1 MEDKLKKRLL
11 KITVLFCVLISIIT
25 CIFLGFDNKTQLQNS
40 CLRQIVALNEIEQL
54 AKLGKSDLMFEKI
67 SRLQEDIKSE
77 KLVYN
82 SNIRF
87 LLMGGI
93 SILFLFVVFGYIYKA
108 ILSPFEKMKKFAQ
121 KLAQGN
127 FDVPLN
133 YERSNYFGEF
143 TWAFDSMR
151 REITKARACEKEA
164 IDNNKTVIAT
174 LSHDIKTPIASI
186 RAYAEGLEANLDT
199 SIEKRYR
206 YLAILIKKCDEVTAL
221 TNDLFLHSISD
232 LEKLK
237 ISVEPKEIVSLTEH
251 IIAQFLADNGDITYK
266 KPDFKAMVLLDEK
279 RFTQIIENI
288 INNSRKYAKTA
299 INISIVKVESHSLQD
314 VPMSNKE
321 CLVLHKNTTNENTS
335 YIELHFRDYGHGI
348 PDKDMPFIFEKF
360 YRGSNVKKEQGSGLG
375 LYIVKYIT
383 EQMQGSILLHN
394 HIDGLEVIITFP
406 IFLKS
411 S

>member
-1 MEDKLKKRLL
+1 MPKSGKQLKMEDRLKKRLL
-11 KITVLFCVLISIIT
+11 KITILFCVFIGVIT
-25 CIFLGFDNKTQLQNS
+25 CIFCTFDNQTQLKNERLS
-40 CLRQIVALNEIEQL
+40 QIVELNEIEQL
-54 AKLGKSDLMFEKI
+54 AKLGKYDLMSEKI
-67 SRLQEDIKSE
+67 SKLQEDIKSE
-77 KLVYN
+77 QLIYN

-87 LLMGGI
+87 LIMSGI

-108 ILSPFEKMKKFAQ
+108 ILCPFEKMKKFAE
-121 KLAQGN
+121 KVAQGN
-127 FDVPLN
+127 FDIPLN

-199 SIEKRYR
+199 SIEKRYQ
-206 YLAILIKKCDEVTAL
+206 YLAVLIKKCDEVTTL

-232 LEKLK
+232 LDKLK
-237 ISVEPKEIVSLTEH
+237 ISIEPTEIVSLTENV
-251 IIAQFLADNGDITYK
+251 IAQFLADNNDITYK
-266 KPDFKAMVLLDEK
+266 KANFTAMVSLDKK
-279 RFTQIIENI
+279 RFIQIIENI
-288 INNSRKYAKTA
+288 INNSRKYAKTK
-299 INISIVKVESHSLQD
+299 IDISIVK
-314 VPMSNKE
+314 
-321 CLVLHKNTTNENTS
+321 NTS
-335 YIELHFRDYGHGI
+335 IELHVRDYGEGI

-360 YRGSNVKKEQGSGLG
+360 YRGSNVKEEQGSGLG

-394 HIDGLEVIITFP
+394 HIDGLEVIISFP